1 MQIKLKDIYMPI
13 IDSMANSKFKCTFYQ
28 YDKSGRLVLMT
39 ELYNYSL
46 CLLYVSNIKIEFV
59 NTYYLIE
66 FHLKG
71 E

>member
-1 MQIKLKDIYMPI
+1 MIRLKDVYMPL
-13 IDSMANSKFKCTFYQ
+13 IDSMANSKFKLTFYQ
-28 YDKSGRLVLMT
+28 YDKNGRLMLMT

-46 CLLYVSNIKIEFV
+46 CLMYVTNIKIEFV

-66 FHLKG
+66 IHLKG